1 MGSFAVLG
9 KAPYVLKAHE
19 KKRSG
24 IPYQKGKGLLI
35 GTPFNPSCSPVPCF
49 AIKIGLPISYCLSL
63 NSFRKEK

>member
-35 GTPFNPSCSPVPCF
+35 GTPFNPSCSPFPCF

-63 NSFRKEK
+63 N